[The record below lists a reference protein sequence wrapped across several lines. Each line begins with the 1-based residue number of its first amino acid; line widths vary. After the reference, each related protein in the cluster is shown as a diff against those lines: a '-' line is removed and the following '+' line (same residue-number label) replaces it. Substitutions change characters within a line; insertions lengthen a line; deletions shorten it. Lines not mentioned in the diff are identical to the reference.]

1 MIYQSIV
8 GGGTPHQNASNDME
22 KNCLKM
28 EVQNSV
34 GCKHQKVWAVLG
46 TLQTKFS
53 GGGGT
58 LTPEPR
64 T

>member
-1 MIYQSIV
+1 MIYQIIV
-8 GGGTPHQNASNDME
+8 GGDTPHQNASNDME

-53 GGGGT
+53 GGGD
-58 LTPEPR
+58 PNP
-64 T
+64 